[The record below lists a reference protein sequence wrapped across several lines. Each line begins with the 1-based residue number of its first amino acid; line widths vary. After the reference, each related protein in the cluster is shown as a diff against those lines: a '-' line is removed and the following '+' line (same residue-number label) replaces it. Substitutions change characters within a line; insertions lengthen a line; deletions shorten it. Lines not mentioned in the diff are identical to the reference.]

1 VTEPR
6 AGIAGRLAAKAIN
19 SPLTPLGVVAAVVLG
34 LVSVL
39 TTPREEEPQI
49 IVPMVDVFVPL
60 PGATPAEVEAEVT
73 TGLERRLWGIPGVEY
88 VYSTSAR
95 DGALLTARFRVNEP
109 FEPSLVKVRQEIED
123 HPELLP
129 PRAGRPS
136 VTLVTIDD
144 VPVVTVTLSGGEL
157 APGVLRQL
165 GQEVARELAT
175 IPEAAQV
182 QVLGGARRVVKVEP
196 DPRRLRELDVSL
208 TEIRQ
213 AVQSADAEATA
224 GGLVDR
230 NRRTEIS
237 ASTAV
242 SGAEDLRR
250 LVVARRGGRPIL
262 LGDVAQVTD
271 GPERDPGVVLT
282 ASRQRPGFEE
292 AVSVDVAKRRGANAT
307 VLADQVKTRLA
318 AIRGGLIP
326 ATVHVELTRNSGETA
341 RDRSDELIRHLLIAT
356 LSVVTLVG
364 FAMGWRSA
372 LVVGIAVPVTLS
384 LTLVINQLLGN
395 TLNRITLFALI
406 FSIGILV
413 DDAIVVV
420 ENVHRHLVQPG
431 RTQGLVRTVLD
442 AVDEVGNPTILATFA
457 VIAAILPMG
466 FVRGLM
472 GPYMRPIPIGG
483 SLAML
488 FSLGVAFVVAPW
500 AALRLLGHD
509 HARASDEARET
520 WSTRTYRRITH
531 RLLHSGR
538 ARLGFLALVLAL
550 FAGAVALVGV
560 GFVRVKMLPFDNKS
574 EFQVFVDLPA
584 GAAREQSLAV
594 GQQLGR
600 VLLADPD
607 VDSVQV
613 HSLTPAPMTFVGMVR
628 HTFLRGSP
636 EQVDLAVQLVSKHVR
651 KRSSHE
657 IATALRPKLTAI
669 TAPLGARL
677 RLVEIPPGPPVLA
690 TLVAEVYGPSAE
702 ARDGY
707 AAQVREAFRSTP
719 GVVDVDSSLEAVTPR
734 TELRVDRE
742 RAALQGVNPAAVVEA
757 LALTQ
762 PATELGTLRVDRGT
776 TRIPIVL
783 GLAPVHRASL
793 ADVLQIPVQ
802 GERGAVPLETL
813 VHPVEEGG
821 APRFRKN
828 LMPVSYVLA
837 ELSGSEESPVYAL
850 MALNKKLDALR
861 PGGEPVPRYG
871 LSMPPDTEHLTM
883 KWDGEWHITLEVF
896 RDLGLAFAAV
906 LVLIYLLVVGWFGS
920 FIVPFV
926 VLLPIPLSL
935 IGILPAHGLLGAF
948 FTATS
953 MIGFI
958 AGAGIIV
965 RNSIILVDF
974 IQLKVSEGMPLEAA
988 VEEAGVVRFRPMLL
1002 TAAAV
1007 VVGSAVMLADPIFQ
1021 GLAISMMAGEVAAT
1035 LLSRIAVPV
1044 LYTVLARRFTLGPA
1058 APVAVREPP
1067 EAPTGHG
1074 ALSAKPL

>member
-1 VTEPR
+1 MTEPR
-6 AGIAGRLAAKAIN
+6 PGIAGRLAAKAIN

-109 FEPSLVKVRQEIED
+109 FEPSLVKVRQEIDD

-144 VPVVTVTLSGGEL
+144 VPVVTVTLHGGDL

-165 GQEVARELAT
+165 GQEVARELST
-175 IPEAAQV
+175 IPEASQV

-208 TEIRQ
+208 AEIRQ

-242 SGAEDLRR
+242 NGTEDLRR

-271 GPERDPGVVLT
+271 GPERDPAVVLT
-282 ASRQRPGFEE
+282 ASRRSPGFEE
-292 AVSVDVAKRRGANAT
+292 AVSVDVAKRRGANST
-307 VLADQVKTRLA
+307 VLADQVKARLA
-318 AIRGGLIP
+318 TLQGGLIP
-326 ATVHVELTRNSGETA
+326 ASVQVELTRNSGETA

-431 RTQGLVRTVLD
+431 RKQGLVQTVLD

-520 WSTRTYRRITH
+520 RSTRTYRRIMH

-538 ARLGFLALVLAL
+538 ARLGFLALILVL

-584 GAAREQSLAV
+584 GAPREQSLAV
-594 GQQLGR
+594 GQQLGH

-607 VDSVQV
+607 VESVQV

-636 EQVDLAVQLVSKHVR
+636 EQVDLAVQLVSKHAR

-690 TLVAEVYGPSAE
+690 TLVAEIYGPSSA

-707 AAQVREAFRSTP
+707 AAQVREAFRTTP
-719 GVVDVDSSLEAVTPR
+719 GVVDIDSSLEAVTPR
-734 TELRVDRE
+734 AELRVDRE

-762 PATELGTLRVDRGT
+762 PATELGTMRVDRGT
-776 TRIPIVL
+776 TRVPIVL
-783 GLAPVHRASL
+783 GLAPAHRASL
-793 ADVLQIPVQ
+793 PDVLQIPVQ

-813 VHPVEEGG
+813 VHPVDESGP
-821 APRFRKN
+821 PRFHKN
-828 LMPVSYVLA
+828 LLPVSYVFA

-850 MALNKKLDALR
+850 MALNKKLDALK
-861 PGGEPVPRYG
+861 GEPVPRYG
-871 LSMPPDTEHLTM
+871 LSMPPDTERLSM

-906 LVLIYLLVVGWFGS
+906 LVLIYLLVVGWFRS
-920 FIVPFV
+920 FLVPFV

-974 IQLKVSEGMPLEAA
+974 IQLKVSERMPLEAA

-1058 APVAVREPP
+1058 APVAVPEPP
-1067 EAPTGHG
+1067 EAPSGRG
-1074 ALSAKPL
+1074 ALNAEPL